1 MANTLVLANANVGIT
16 QSIYT
21 HLYGREEA
29 EQAFREAMSGAEVGK
44 SLATTDHGQP
54 DSTEVEPQATKPIQG

>member
-1 MANTLVLANANVGIT
+1 MGHANVGIT

-29 EQAFREAMSGAEVGK
+29 EQAFREAMNGK
-44 SLATTDHGQP
+44 LGNSLAGTDP
-54 DSTEVEPQATKPIQG
+54 E

>member
-1 MANTLVLANANVGIT
+1 MGHAKVGIT

-29 EQAFREAMSGAEVGK
+29 ERAFRDAMNGCEIGK
-44 SLATTDHGQP
+44 SLASTDPEQP
-54 DSTEVEPQATKPIQG
+54 GITDTRP